1 MLPRRGALPTFLA
14 AALAL
19 STGGPAAAATP
30 PGSWSRSITLAAP
43 AENLGSPAIAISRRG
58 AAVAAW
64 TNGFERGSDLGFGR
78 VASGRRLY
86 ARYRRPGGS
95 FSPPIAI
102 SPAGADPDFVTVG
115 IDDRGR
121 ALLLWER
128 PTIPPSNGSPASKG
142 AVYLTRL
149 QPRRRPVTTRLSP
162 RGVAAGRPA
171 LAVAPGG
178 SAVAAWWETTSWGIF
193 GSVRQR
199 VVAASGTTGGRMDAR
214 PLSAEGAVY
223 GSGAPADSSA
233 PSVAMSASGAAAVG
247 WRRAESQ
254 SAPCCVRVEV
264 AAFRPPTGF
273 GPVLAVD
280 DGADGKD
287 AQNVSAAV
295 AGDGTPRVVWR
306 SIGSPLVGACCGR
319 LLAWAPG
326 SAPAPFSAPGA
337 DAVAPVALG
346 LPGGRLAVAWLEQAR
361 VRVAI
366 ASGGVSFAAAA
377 TLSARDRAAADPQLA
392 SAPDGELVAVWARTV
407 GTGSGDGMRVEAASA
422 AGGPFGP
429 PRFLSRAVP
438 LGPVQDLAL
447 SPATDGPAA
456 AIWARD
462 GRIEAAALGTG
473 LGADPF
479 PDYLPP
485 RLTAVHFGAT
495 FVTTRGRRR
504 KLRDVLT
511 VRASEPGTL
520 EIISSDA
527 VDYSAEPG
535 VEPHERTVV
544 RLRRGVNVVRLRRF
558 LALTDWDPGSLEHLI
573 ELTPRDRTGNVG
585 SRRDVDVGPRRPVE

>member
-1 MLPRRGALPTFLA
+1 MLPRRGPLPTLLA

-19 STGGPAAAATP
+19 IAGGPAAAAVP

-78 VASGRRLY
+78 VASGRRIY

-95 FSPPIAI
+95 FGPPIAI

-128 PTIPPSNGSPASKG
+128 PTIPPTYGSPGSKG

-149 QPRRRPVTTRLSP
+149 EPRRRPVTARLSP
-162 RGVAAGRPA
+162 RGIAAGRPA

-178 SAVAAWWETTSWGIF
+178 SAVAAWWETTSWGFF

-199 VVAASGTTGGRMDAR
+199 VVAAGGTTGGPMDAR

-223 GSGAPADSSA
+223 GSVASADTSA
-233 PSVAMSASGAAAVG
+233 PSVATSASGAAAVA
-247 WRRAESQ
+247 WRRAESS

-273 GPVLAVD
+273 GPVLVAD
-280 DGADGKD
+280 DGAGGKD
-287 AQNVSAAV
+287 AQDVRAAV
-295 AGDGTPRVVWR
+295 AGDGSPRVVWR
-306 SIGSPLVGACCGR
+306 SIDSPLQGACCGR
-319 LLAWAPG
+319 LLAWEPG
-326 SAPAPFSAPGA
+326 SAPAPFSTPGA
-337 DAVAPVALG
+337 DALAPVALG
-346 LPGGRLAVAWLEQAR
+346 LRGDRLAVAWLERAR

-366 ASGGVSFAAAA
+366 ASGGIRFAAPA
-377 TLSARDRAAADPQLA
+377 TLSARDRTATGPQLA
-392 SAPDGELVAVWARTV
+392 AAPDGALVAAWTRWVA
-407 GTGSGDGMRVEAASA
+407 GGDGTWRVEAATASD
-422 AGGPFGP
+422 GPFGT

-438 LGPVQDLAL
+438 RGPVQDLAL
-447 SPATDGPAA
+447 SPSSDAPAA
-456 AIWARD
+456 AIWLRD
-462 GRIEAAALGTG
+462 GRAEAAALGTG
-473 LGADPF
+473 LGADPV

-485 RLTAVHFGAT
+485 RLTVLHFGAG
-495 FVTTRGRRR
+495 FATTHGRRR
-504 KLRDVLT
+504 RLRDVLT

-520 EIISSDA
+520 EIVSADT

-535 VEPHERTVV
+535 VEQHERTVV
-544 RLRRGVNVVRLRRF
+544 RLRRGVNVVLLHRF
-558 LALTDWDPGSLEHLI
+558 LARTAWDPSPSVHFI

-585 SRRDVDVGPRRPVE
+585 SRRDVGVGRQPVE